1 MQRSNKKKS
10 ALYLGT
16 TQNRFS
22 ASQLP
27 KILPYCKVSTGLH
40 INEKKYIVENE
51 KKKNTKKIFKQFV
64 VFKFQITA
72 NESIRAGSLC
82 DFSQLYS
89 CES

>member
-1 MQRSNKKKS
+1 MLTEDLKGAGYKDNCGITNAEIKQKKS

-40 INEKKYIVENE
+40 INEKKYIVQNE
-51 KKKNTKKIFKQFV
+51 KKKYEKKYLK
-64 VFKFQITA
+64 
-72 NESIRAGSLC
+72 NL
-82 DFSQLYS
+82 
-89 CES
+89 